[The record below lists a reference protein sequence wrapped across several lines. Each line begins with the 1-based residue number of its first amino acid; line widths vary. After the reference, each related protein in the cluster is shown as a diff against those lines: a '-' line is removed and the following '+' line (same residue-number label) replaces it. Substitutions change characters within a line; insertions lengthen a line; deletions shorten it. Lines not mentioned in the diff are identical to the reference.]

1 MPHVLVVDDDTA
13 IRQMLR
19 LVLEDE
25 GYAVREAMDGIEA
38 LAALRV
44 SARPLVVLLDL
55 MMPRLGG
62 DGVLAAV
69 TAKSNLATR
78 HAYILMTA
86 SAGWPEACGA
96 MLARLDA
103 AMVLKPF
110 DLDEL
115 VGLVAQAARRLARG
129 LALATAAS

>member
-69 TAKSNLATR
+69 TAWLFHVLSRLSWSK
-78 HAYILMTA
+78 A
-86 SAGWPEACGA
+86 SASVGS
-96 MLARLDA
+96 
-103 AMVLKPF
+103 VV
-110 DLDEL
+110 
-115 VGLVAQAARRLARG
+115 VGLAG
-129 LALATAAS
+129 LRKL